1 MANFTRYKIP
11 NDFLKRMINYKLI
24 NVLPSFK
31 WKLNGWKEKRS
42 TQYRN
47 IFDNS
52 FSPSKL
58 TDRKNRLEKK
68 KKNIVIAKIPS
79 IRRNEKTY
87 LFRNADP
94 PVSIVGTK
102 LFQSGFKCLNENFI
116 LLSTARKIIFYCIY
130 FSPFFLFF
138 FSLHWI
144 ADSP

>member
-68 KKNIVIAKIPS
+68 KKKY
-79 IRRNEKTY
+79 RYCEKT
-87 LFRNADP
+87 FDTTQRKN
-94 PVSIVGTK
+94 V
-102 LFQSGFKCLNENFI
+102 FI
-116 LLSTARKIIFYCIY
+116 S
-130 FSPFFLFF
+130 
-138 FSLHWI
+138 
-144 ADSP
+144 

>member
-58 TDRKNRLEKK
+58 TEKKKRLEKK
-68 KKNIVIAKIPS
+68 KKISLLRKYLRYDATKKRIYFVTQ
-79 IRRNEKTY
+79 IRRY
-87 LFRNADP
+87 L
-94 PVSIVGTK
+94 
-102 LFQSGFKCLNENFI
+102 L
-116 LLSTARKIIFYCIY
+116 
-130 FSPFFLFF
+130 
-138 FSLHWI
+138 
-144 ADSP
+144 

>member
-58 TDRKNRLEKK
+58 TDRKNGLEKK
-68 KKNIVIAKIPS
+68 KYRYCENTFDTTQRKNV
-79 IRRNEKTY
+79 
-87 LFRNADP
+87 
-94 PVSIVGTK
+94 
-102 LFQSGFKCLNENFI
+102 FI
-116 LLSTARKIIFYCIY
+116 S
-130 FSPFFLFF
+130 
-138 FSLHWI
+138 
-144 ADSP
+144 